1 MKPSQDLSPFKIFTL
16 INSENIDQLIP
27 DFLMES
33 EHFFLVLLDVEG
45 NLINSNSIF
54 SKVTGSSSGL
64 GFQNFID
71 KDSARNF
78 SDLLEKTLDSPKDVQ
93 HALFNIHREKSQTV
107 MPVWWEFS
115 LITNSDGDLM
125 GVIGVGVGIQFLE
138 QGMPWDNLV
147 DVLQFGRI
155 KLSSN
160 RTVISLDDKVSNWV
174 GQSPQEL
181 KGVSIL
187 NKEVFRVSQELEL
200 AFKQIY
206 ENGRPVCLVLKGRDS
221 NLEFA
226 SFLTRVPDGFHLF
239 ILPREKNQI
248 SSDLSKPFSPQQ
260 LDALQGAVW
269 VVNREFEIIQLN
281 QGANSLGILW
291 NGKELSEGLKFSF
304 QRKSENFDKLI
315 SNCKRAFSGN
325 QSNFELYSKS
335 SNDEMGM
342 WRVGIKPVY
351 DLNGIFQSILIQ
363 AFDLSALNQRFN
375 NLQKENQNLQELALR
390 PSHILRSPLSSM
402 LGLLDLIDQKQ
413 LDPENQ
419 KYFSYLKPLAKEL
432 DNVIRSNAKKMSA
445 LN

>member
-1 MKPSQDLSPFKIFTL
+1 
-16 INSENIDQLIP
+16 
-27 DFLMES
+27 MES

-45 NLINSNSIF
+45 NIINSNTIF
-54 SKVTGSSSGL
+54 SKVTGCRSGK
-64 GFQNFID
+64 GFQNLID
-71 KDSARNF
+71 NDSASNF

-93 HALFNIHREKSQTV
+93 HALFNIFRENSESII
-107 MPVWWEFS
+107 PVWWEFS

-160 RTVISLDDKVSNWV
+160 RTVISLDDKVSNWT
-174 GQSPQEL
+174 GKSSREW

-187 NKEVFRVSQELEL
+187 SKEVFQVTQELEL
-200 AFKQIY
+200 AFNQIS
-206 ENGRPVCLVLKGRDS
+206 ENGRPVCLVLRRQDS

-248 SSDLSKPFSPQQ
+248 SSDSQKPFSTHQ
-260 LDALQGAVW
+260 LSALQGAVW
-269 VVNREFEIIQLN
+269 VVNREFKILQLN
-281 QGANSLGILW
+281 QEAISLGMLW
-291 NGKELSEGLKFSF
+291 NGKELSEGSSFSF
-304 QRKSENFDKLI
+304 QRQAENFDRLI

-325 QSNFELYSKS
+325 LSEFELSINS
-335 SNDEMGM
+335 ANNEMGM

-351 DLNGIFQSILIQ
+351 NLSGIFQAIVIQ
-363 AFDLSALNQRFN
+363 AFDLSELNQRLI